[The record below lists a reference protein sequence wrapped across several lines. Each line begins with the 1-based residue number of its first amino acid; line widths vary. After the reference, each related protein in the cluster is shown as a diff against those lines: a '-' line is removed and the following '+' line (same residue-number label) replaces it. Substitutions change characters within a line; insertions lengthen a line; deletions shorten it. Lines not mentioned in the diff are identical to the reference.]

1 MSNAAINDI
10 YEVAHSLKVL
20 VNKMEGSN
28 ENWY

>member
-10 YEVAHSLKVL
+10 YEVTHSLKVII
-20 VNKMEGSN
+20 NKMEGSN